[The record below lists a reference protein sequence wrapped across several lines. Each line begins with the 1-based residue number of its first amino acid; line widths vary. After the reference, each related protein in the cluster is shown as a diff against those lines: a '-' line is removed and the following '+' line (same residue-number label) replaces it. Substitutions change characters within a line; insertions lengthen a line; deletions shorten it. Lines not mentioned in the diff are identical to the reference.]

1 MVQGHDVFNTRR
13 IDFRDGGEV
22 ERKPGMTK
30 THLANDSVLSWLE
43 EGQLVI
49 PKMYNGH
56 PLAQA
61 IKHEMKSTRIK
72 AIVQPD
78 EVVIRKEDA
87 PLMIEI
93 LKRNNIYLPN
103 T

>member
-1 MVQGHDVFNTRR
+1 MVQGHNVYNLRR

-30 THLANDSVLSWLE
+30 THLANDSVLSWVE
-43 EGQLVI
+43 EGQLII
-49 PKMYNGH
+49 PKMYNGK

-61 IKHEMKSTRIK
+61 IKQQMNSTRIK

-78 EVVIRKEDA
+78 EIVIRKEDA

-93 LKRNNIYLPN
+93 LKRNNIFLPN